1 MTLEEAITDLT
12 NRITAVCP
20 SAVIRVTRASKEE
33 ASIRA
38 YAPAESEDAIKDSTR
53 DQTISLLTEHGL
65 DVQVFVY
72 DITTSLPP
80 EA

>member
-1 MTLEEAITDLT
+1 MTLEEAITELKG
-12 NRITAVCP
+12 RITAVCP
-20 SAVIRVTRASKEE
+20 SAVIRVMRASAEE

-38 YAPAESEDAIKDSTR
+38 YAPADQENAVKDATR
-53 DQTISLLTEHGL
+53 DRTIQMLTDEGL

-80 EA
+80 EE